1 MSLPS
6 KVTGVVD
13 KAVGD
18 VVMADEVNFM
28 PAQKD
33 LFPQKRSTK

>member
-6 KVTGVVD
+6 KVIEVAD

-18 VVMADEVNFM
+18 AVEAKEVDLM
-28 PAQKD
+28 PNY
-33 LFPQKRSTK
+33 

>member
-6 KVTGVVD
+6 KVVGVID

-18 VVMADEVNFM
+18 AVVAEEVVPM
-28 PAQKD
+28 PAH
-33 LFPQKRSTK
+33 

>member
-6 KVTGVVD
+6 KVVRVAD

-18 VVMADEVNFM
+18 VVEANEVDLM
-28 PAQKD
+28 PVPKE
-33 LFPQKRSTK
+33 LYPKKKPTK

>member
-6 KVTGVVD
+6 KVVEVAD

-18 VVMADEVNFM
+18 VVEADKVYPI
-28 PAQKD
+28 PAY
-33 LFPQKRSTK
+33 